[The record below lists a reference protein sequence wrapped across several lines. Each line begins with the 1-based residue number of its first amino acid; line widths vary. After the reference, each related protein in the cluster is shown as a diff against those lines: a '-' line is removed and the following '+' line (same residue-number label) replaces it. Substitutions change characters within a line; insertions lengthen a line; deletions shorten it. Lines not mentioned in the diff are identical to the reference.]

1 MSDESLEVKHSRNF
15 ERSTKLIVGFLR
27 VYGCLPDYRRTASRL
42 QKVIVVYSC
51 LWLLGNV
58 YTFYTY
64 FGSEPIQDYYTQL
77 NETGFRMERHEE
89 TLMSAT
95 CVINFL
101 FGLVIHVLYFLYSK
115 RILNHL
121 GKWVELEKFYFEKVK
136 KDLVDPVSSSTLR
149 WLLLLTAYNCVLFYI
164 QFTPRFNFQ
173 IRPELSFAFFC
184 ILRYTDVLF
193 LTIMQAASSAAKTIS
208 HRYLDNLEK
217 GEHGDL
223 LWLEAVWLKL
233 AELIRDSGTAMA
245 PILFLHMMRYA
256 VLGLFFSYMICVR
269 FMVLLDKTDF
279 LILVAWTAEFAT
291 IYFFIWKITTCAYDA
306 QYKVSQLA
314 ETLRHFLNEK
324 ECNLNQE
331 ITEQVISFQDTIVAL
346 PAKIELLDYMVVD
359 KKLFVSI
366 NKLYLTYL
374 IILVQFKIAE
384 YNIKER
390 LINQRQPTSA
400 VQPPTM
406 DNNYVQSPDNNYQP
420 ELVTMTPFLTT
431 LTSALNFTP
440 PALKEVT
447 QP

>member
-1 MSDESLEVKHSRNF
+1 MSDESLEVKHNRNF
-15 ERSTKLIVGFLR
+15 ERSTKLIVGFLQ
-27 VYGCLPDYRRTASRL
+27 VYGCLPDYRKSASRL
-42 QKVIVVYSC
+42 QKIIVVYS
-51 LWLLGNV
+51 LLLLIGN
-58 YTFYTY
+58 FYLFFMY
-64 FGSEPIQDYYTQL
+64 FGSEPMEDYYKKL
-77 NETGFRMERHEE
+77 NDTDFRMERHEE

-95 CVINFL
+95 SVINFS
-101 FGLVIHVLYFLYSK
+101 FGLVIHVLYFLYAK

-121 GKWVELEKFYFEKVK
+121 AKWIDLEEFYFEKVK
-136 KDLVDPVSSSTLR
+136 KDLVDPVGSSTLR
-149 WLLLLTAYNCVLFYI
+149 WLLSLTAYNCLLFYI
-164 QFTPRFNFQ
+164 QFIPRFNFQ

-193 LTIMQAASSAAKTIS
+193 LTIMHAASSGAKNIS
-208 HRYLDNLEK
+208 QRYLENLEK

-233 AELIRDSGTAMA
+233 AELIRDSGAAMA

-279 LILVAWTAEFAT
+279 LILVAWTVEFAT
-291 IYFFIWKITTCAYDA
+291 IYFFTWKITSCAYEA
-306 QYKVSQLA
+306 QYKISQLA
-314 ETLRHFLNEK
+314 ETLRHFLNER

-331 ITEQVISFQDTIVAL
+331 ITDQVLSFQDTIVSL
-346 PAKIELLDYMVVD
+346 PARIELLDYMVVD

-390 LINQRQPTSA
+390 LVNHKITTSSVEPA
-400 VQPPTM
+400 AIV
-406 DNNYVQSPDNNYQP
+406 NNNYQ
-420 ELVTMTPFLTT
+420 EQESVTLAPFLTT
-431 LTSALNFTP
+431 LTNALNIKPTAFEET
-440 PALKEVT
+440 T